1 MAQPSKTRP
10 IFKVI
15 GYEFAKEQEINQY
28 MVKYNL
34 SRAEAEQAIALE
46 DYVARIAD
54 SAGDCY

>member
-1 MAQPSKTRP
+1 MAQPSKTRSVL
-10 IFKVI
+10 KVI
-15 GYEFAKEQEINQY
+15 DYKFAKEQEINQY